1 MSYRLDRNRNEG
13 GMTIFTRD
21 DIPSK
26 LLTKHVFQMILKVRL
41 LSWILQK
48 WLIFETYPPPS
59 EIDSSY
65 FNNLDNALDLY
76 SHYDNFSW
84 RF

>member
-26 LLTKHVFQMILKVRL
+26 LLTKHAFQMILKVRL

-48 WLIFETYPPPS
+48 WLIFETYHPPS
-59 EIDSSY
+59 EIGSYY
-65 FNNLDNALDLY
+65 FNNLDNALDL
-76 SHYDNFSW
+76 
-84 RF
+84 